1 MSITIKAVTEASR
14 DNMYNQINKS
24 ERLTDD
30 SVVKASEELDQKI
43 LEEMLAQD
51 PKIENIY
58 LKRVIKAKDDKIRTL
73 QNKLYEKQRIEDLAE
88 IAVMK
93 HEAGLDALGAIQLA
107 IIEAKKEG
115 II

>member
-1 MSITIKAVTEASR
+1 MNIDTERATELSR
-14 DNMYNQINKS
+14 DKMHSAIKQCSN
-24 ERLTDD
+24 LTD
-30 SVVKASEELDQKI
+30 SNVVKTSEDLDKKI
-43 LEEMLAQD
+43 LAEMIRQD

-58 LKRVIKAKDDKIRTL
+58 LKRVIKAKDETIRTL

-93 HEAGLDALGAIQLA
+93 HEVGLDALGAIQLA

-115 II
+115 IL

>member
-1 MSITIKAVTEASR
+1 MSIAIKAVTEASR
-14 DNMYNQINKS
+14 DKMHKEINNS
-24 ERLTDD
+24 TRLTDD
-30 SVVKASEELDQKI
+30 SVVKASQELDQKI
-43 LEEMLAQD
+43 LAEMIRQD

-58 LKRVIKAKDDKIRTL
+58 LKRVIKAKDETIRTL

>member
-1 MSITIKAVTEASR
+1 MKIDKEVTTEQAR
-14 DNMYNQINKS
+14 DNLHLALN
-24 ERLTDD
+24 RCGRGTDE
-30 SVVKASEELDQKI
+30 VQKASEELDEKI
-43 LEEMLAQD
+43 LQDMLRQD

-58 LKRVIKAKDDKIRTL
+58 LKRVIKAKDETIRTL

>member
-43 LEEMLAQD
+43 LAEMCRQD
-51 PKIENIY
+51 PVIENIY
-58 LKRVIKAKDDKIRTL
+58 LRRVIKAKDETIRTL

-107 IIEAKKEG
+107 VIQARKEG
-115 II
+115 IL

>member
-1 MSITIKAVTEASR
+1 MKIDKEVTTEQAR
-14 DNMYNQINKS
+14 DNLHLALN
-24 ERLTDD
+24 RCGRGTDE
-30 SVVKASEELDQKI
+30 VQKASEELDEKI
-43 LEEMLAQD
+43 LQDMLRQD

-58 LKRVIKAKDDKIRTL
+58 LKRVIKAKDETIRTL

-88 IAVMK
+88 ITVMK

>member
-1 MSITIKAVTEASR
+1 MNIDMERATDNARDKMHSAIKQCS
-14 DNMYNQINKS
+14 N
-24 ERLTDD
+24 LTD
-30 SVVKASEELDQKI
+30 SNVVKASEDLDKKV

-51 PKIENIY
+51 PVIENIY
-58 LKRVIKAKDDKIRTL
+58 LKRVIKAKDEAIRTL

-115 II
+115 IL

>member
-58 LKRVIKAKDDKIRTL
+58 LKRVIKAKDEAIRTL